1 MCDEIRRFTTSV
13 ALQET
18 ERIADG
24 VYLPS
29 GIISREDGGGLITVG
44 DDNVPIKTETID
56 RKEIFH
62 SLA

>member
-1 MCDEIRRFTTSV
+1 MYDETMTTTSV

-29 GIISREDGGGLITVG
+29 GIISREDGGGLIIVG
-44 DDNVPIKTETID
+44 DDNVHINTETID
-56 RKEIFH
+56 GKETFL

>member
-1 MCDEIRRFTTSV
+1 MTTTSV

-29 GIISREDGGGLITVG
+29 GIISREDGGGLIIVG
-44 DDNVPIKTETID
+44 DDNVHINTETID
-56 RKEIFH
+56 GKETFL